1 MEKVI
6 RTFSGS
12 ISEET
17 ISVQINGPTTDVIT
31 NVVISDVE
39 SFEVLSD
46 QTIRKTLPTS
56 EARDIV
62 TAAVKAG

>member
-17 ISVQINGPTTDVIT
+17 ISVQINGPTTDIIS
-31 NVVISDVE
+31 NIVISDVE
-39 SFEVLSD
+39 SGDVLSN
-46 QTIRKTLPTS
+46 QTLRKTMPTS

-62 TAAVKAG
+62 NAAVKAG

>member
-17 ISVQINGPTTDVIT
+17 ISVQINGPTTDIIS
-31 NVVISDVE
+31 NIVISDVE
-39 SFEVLSD
+39 SGDVLSN
-46 QTIRKTLPTS
+46 QTLRKTLPTS

-62 TAAVKAG
+62 NAAVKAG

>member
-17 ISVQINGPTTDVIT
+17 KSVQINGEFTDVIS

-39 SFEVLSD
+39 SGEVLSN
-46 QTIRKTLPTS
+46 QTVRKTLPTA

-62 TAAVKAG
+62 SAAVEGD

>member
-17 ISVQINGPTTDVIT
+17 KSVQINGEFTDVIS

-39 SFEVLSD
+39 SGDVLSN

-62 TAAVKAG
+62 SAAVKAG

>member
-17 ISVQINGPTTDVIT
+17 KSVQINGEFTDVIS
-31 NVVISDVE
+31 NVIITDVE
-39 SFEVLSD
+39 SGEVLSN
-46 QTIRKTLPTS
+46 QTIRKTLPTA

>member
-31 NVVISDVE
+31 NVVILDVE

>member
-17 ISVQINGPTTDVIT
+17 ISVQINGPTTDIIS
-31 NVVISDVE
+31 NIVISDVE
-39 SFEVLSD
+39 SGDVLSN
-46 QTIRKTLPTS
+46 QTIRKTMPTS

-62 TAAVKAG
+62 SAAVKAG

>member
-17 ISVQINGPTTDVIT
+17 KSVQINGEFTDVIL

-39 SFEVLSD
+39 SGEVLSN
-46 QTIRKTLPTS
+46 QTVRKTLPTA

-62 TAAVKAG
+62 SAAVEGD